1 MCAGGGRPA
10 VAAIILRVVY
20 CHGDG
25 GAGRRVCCVCA
36 ELEFSRERLRG
47 ILRDI
52 WNISHIY

>member
-25 GAGRRVCCVCA
+25 GAGRRVCCVCVCRVRIFA
-36 ELEFSRERLRG
+36 GEVK
-47 ILRDI
+47 RDI
-52 WNISHIY
+52 AGYLEY